1 MLSECVVAL
10 SLAISPGQCS
20 SCGTGGGM
28 YFSPGA
34 GSGSWSAGADGFTSS
49 GDSVAYGGGGGGDQ
63 LFPYDSPEP
72 WLRGHFQEIP
82 AYGGYATFRPHN
94 YKHVLA
100 QTELAGAWGL
110 NPAMGYSHQWYHKYR
125 QRSGMHPNF
134 GLQHSSM
141 AAPGFENLAQSSPEF
156 GYPAMSGISQGADQ
170 APVSVAAPVQ
180 QTVLERSDRPL
191 SPSGGPGWQ
200 SQFASGGASQ
210 VTADEYQSR
219 LEQLQRQLEEQ
230 SWQMRQLQQQLAE
243 RQAYFSQS
251 QSAYAPGPSGYSP
264 APTSS
269 PPVPSAQRMLPPAGG
284 GYQELPPPAASTA
297 PGILPLPQSIQ
308 PAIPSGLIPQGQP
321 HSVTS
326 QPFQIPNIQVP
337 AGQAA
342 YSVPPA
348 VVQAGMV
355 QFPAPPQP
363 QPIYEQAGSWQP
375 TGTPSLIPSQRTAH
389 PVPHQFVPAER
400 RYPDSASQPQ
410 IYRP

>member
-110 NPAMGYSHQWYHKYR
+110 NPAMGYSHQWYHKFR

-134 GLQHSSM
+134 GLQHSSTV
-141 AAPGFENLAQSSPEF
+141 APGFEDLAQSSPEF
-156 GYPAMSGISQGADQ
+156 GLPAMSGISQGGDR

-180 QTVLERSDRPL
+180 QTVLERSDRSL
-191 SPSGGPGWQ
+191 SPAAGSGWQ
-200 SQFASGGASQ
+200 SQFAPAGVPPVA
-210 VTADEYQSR
+210 VDEYQLR

-251 QSAYAPGPSGYSP
+251 QSQYAAGPSGYTP
-264 APTSS
+264 ASTYS
-269 PPVPSAQRMLPPAGG
+269 PPGPPAQRMPQPASG
-284 GYQELPPPAASTA
+284 GYQELPPPAGATA

-308 PAIPSGLIPQGQP
+308 PAIPSGLIPQGQSYP
-321 HSVTS
+321 VPS
-326 QPFQIPNIQVP
+326 QPFQIPNIQAP

-342 YSVPPA
+342 YSIPQTGA
-348 VVQAGMV
+348 QAGMV
-355 QFPAPPQP
+355 QFPAPSHPHP
-363 QPIYEQAGSWQP
+363 LYEQAGSWQSA
-375 TGTPSLIPSQRTAH
+375 GMPSSNPSQRAVH
-389 PVPHQFVPAER
+389 PASHQFVPAER
-400 RYPDSASQPQ
+400 GYPDRASQSR
-410 IYRP
+410 IYLP

>member
-34 GSGSWSAGADGFTSS
+34 GSGSWSAGAEAVYPSS
-49 GDSVAYGGGGGGDQ
+49 DSVAYGGGGGGDQ

-134 GLQHSSM
+134 GLQHSSTG
-141 AAPGFENLAQSSPEF
+141 APGFEELAQSPPQSDWPATYGSGPE
-156 GYPAMSGISQGADQ
+156 SNR
-170 APVSVAAPVQ
+170 APQLIAPPVQ
-180 QTVLERSDRPL
+180 QTALERSNQALPAA
-191 SPSGGPGWQ
+191 GGSGWQ
-200 SQFASGGASQ
+200 SQFAAGSSPQIPA
-210 VTADEYQSR
+210 ADYQSR

-230 SWQMRQLQQQLAE
+230 SWQMRHLQQQLAE

-251 QSAYAPGPSGYSP
+251 QSAYAPAPSYAPPGQP
-264 APTSS
+264 APRY
-269 PPVPSAQRMLPPAGG
+269 PQPVTG
-284 GYQELPPPAASTA
+284 GYQELPPPASETT
-297 PGILPLPQSIQ
+297 PGILPFPQSTQ
-308 PAIPSGLIPQGQP
+308 PAIPSGLIPQGQQYP
-321 HSVTS
+321 IPS
-326 QPFQIPNIQVP
+326 QPFQIPNIQTP

-342 YSVPPA
+342 YSISPTGT
-348 VVQAGMV
+348 QAG
-355 QFPAPPQP
+355 
-363 QPIYEQAGSWQP
+363 ITHSRYEQTGSWQP
-375 TGTPSLIPSQRTAH
+375 AGVSSPIPSQRAIQPVAHQTA
-389 PVPHQFVPAER
+389 PADS
-400 RYPDSASQPQ
+400 RYPAGFSQS
-410 IYRP
+410 R